1 MLAIGD
7 RDALHKQGALVDSDT
22 SIQCLSIAYQIS
34 LQEWDMNT
42 TLQQIMYDSIRSAMH
57 MSPADVLVLKA
68 SSSARFLLLTLP
80 NRTLIC
86 SVGA

>member
-68 SSSARFLLLTLP
+68 SSSARFLLLP

-86 SVGA
+86 SA